1 MRAIKMVLSA
11 TLMSAAAFAVAD
23 TYTSIDVPGAISTDP
38 SGINSSGEI
47 VGTYTDA
54 SNIVHG
60 FRLDHGVLATI
71 DYPGATNTTEISINT
86 RGDVAGF
93 FLDSASQ
100 WHDLHR

>member
-1 MRAIKMVLSA
+1 MFPARSRR
-11 TLMSAAAFAVAD
+11 TRRE
-23 TYTSIDVPGAISTDP
+23 STRR
-38 SGINSSGEI
+38 GEI

-71 DYPGATNTTEISINT
+71 DYPGATNNTTEISINT